1 MNFLGRFLFFRIM
14 GWRFE
19 GDFPQL
25 NQFILAVV
33 PHTHSMDF
41 LIGLLTRASLGEQI
55 NYVGKKELFGPLT
68 GWFFRALGGR
78 AVDRGKNLNTVDAI
92 AEVFKKNKVFRLA
105 LAPEGTRKRVI
116 HLKTGFYHI
125 AKQAKVPILPVGF
138 DYKNKKV
145 IFFPLFEPT
154 ASLSADFKKLE
165 GYFYGIEGKIPE
177 KSYYKTD

>member
-14 GWRFE
+14 GWRLE
-19 GDFPQL
+19 GYFPQL

-92 AEVFKKNKVFRLA
+92 AEVFKKNKVFRL
-105 LAPEGTRKRVI
+105 
-116 HLKTGFYHI
+116 KTGFYHI